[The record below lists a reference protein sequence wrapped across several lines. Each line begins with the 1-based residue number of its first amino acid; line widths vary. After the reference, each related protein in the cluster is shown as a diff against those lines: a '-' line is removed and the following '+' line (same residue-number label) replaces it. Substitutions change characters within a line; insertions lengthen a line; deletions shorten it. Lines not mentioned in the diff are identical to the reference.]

1 MTPRGSAHRGKTMR
15 PEPSPLPPPSQ
26 THVRLRVHL
35 NASREVGMN
44 DGPAAWKLIRD

>member
-15 PEPSPLPPPSQ
+15 PEPSPFPPPSR

-35 NASREVGMN
+35 NASRGMS
-44 DGPAAWKLIRD
+44 DDRAAWKLIRD